1 MSRSVIPEKCT
12 CHPYTILSRVRK
24 QPSPCS
30 FLLTRIMY
38 YNLLSFPCS
47 CVFPCMAPLTQ
58 PEAIKLFQL
67 FMGVVIVSHT
77 VGTLFFGVANYFP
90 DNQQCASEDK
100 TVAYRS
106 LMKNYSFTNYSA
118 CKWDHTWIEKQF
130 AEDLLPAD
138 KDNGM
143 WAFYVRCINWAL
155 PTLVVVVIGDV
166 VPVNGGE
173 TLYAFICMLVGMVI
187 NAMIIGNIAN
197 IVAGSDSPAVRL
209 KKRIY
214 ALNKFMRGQQLPET
228 ARNRVHKFFQES
240 VHINGGINDASVVA
254 DLPVTLQTEVFVH
267 ERLGAL
273 ENCNFFDGLDEFLLK
288 SLACSL
294 RPETFVEGDILIRQG
309 LIVQN
314 MAFIH
319 KVLTGVHGRSSDL
332 RGYRLLCRGNFHVPA
347 LATRIRIAVQF
358 EFAAADTPIFPFF
371 F

>member
-1 MSRSVIPEKCT
+1 MLLLVVSLYNCYMIPLRLAFAKPLQYSLWIYAADYSLDLIIIADVIMRSRIFGFLVDGQLQTEPRL
-12 CHPYTILSRVRK
+12 ILK
-24 QPSPCS
+24 N
-30 FLLTRIMY
+30 FH
-38 YNLLSFPCS
+38 N
-47 CVFPCMAPLTQ
+47 
-58 PEAIKLFQL
+58 KW
-67 FMGVVIVSHT
+67 
-77 VGTLFFGVANYFP
+77 
-90 DNQQCASEDK
+90 QCASEDK

-240 VHINGGINDASVVA
+240 GTANVLLEVDGGSFKVSVVSEGGCCGVSFLS
-254 DLPVTLQTEVFVH
+254 DDEIKIMVRVNKH
-267 ERLGAL
+267 K
-273 ENCNFFDGLDEFLLK
+273 DGSMK
-288 SLACSL
+288 SA
-294 RPETFVEGDILIRQG
+294 RHYE
-309 LIVQN
+309 
-314 MAFIH
+314 
-319 KVLTGVHGRSSDL
+319 
-332 RGYRLLCRGNFHVPA
+332 
-347 LATRIRIAVQF
+347 
-358 EFAAADTPIFPFF
+358 
-371 F
+371 